1 MRLAMM
7 LILLATLSVS
17 ARGTAQKVTINET
30 NAPLENVIKQLQQ
43 QSGYDFFYKGST
55 MDLSRPVTLSCHN
68 IPIEQALKAC
78 FEKQPRLSYSIVDK
92 VVIIKV
98 KAGLVKDAARA
109 VTPVVKQVDMADNIR
124 GKITSDAGMPIAG
137 ATIRIEGQEGKGTL
151 SNAQGEFELSNVDE
165 STVLVVSSVGYA
177 TKTVKVGNRRVIN
190 IILTVIVNELDETVV
205 IGYGQVQKK
214 DLTGSVSTITA
225 KDIQDVPFLTADN
238 AIAGKAAGVQVT
250 KTDGTPGGTVRIR
263 VRGSTSLLGGNDPLY
278 VIDGVP
284 VQVQS
289 NFINPGFDVSSPVG
303 NDVTGAGGVSSGMST
318 AFVNALNSIGGLNV
332 DDIESITILKDA
344 SSTAIYGSKAANGV
358 VIIQTKQGKKDMQPQ
373 VMFSYYGT
381 WSKPLTPTLL
391 NADQYKTLLSE
402 AAKNDYDY
410 RSKYDMSISPELD
423 AIVHHADSYFGKG
436 HTDWLKEVTRNTLA
450 NNIEVAVRGGG
461 NATKY
466 YSSISY
472 NSTPGVIKNSS
483 YERIAGKLNLENEIG
498 RHLRFITNLNLGYS
512 SQNVT
517 DGAYQQALRARPDY
531 TPYDSA
537 GAYSDFSGIG
547 YSYQGFQNPVAML
560 TALNQSKT
568 FNLLGSLSG
577 IYKFTNDLE
586 FKSTISLNMQDY
598 TQRNYTPSYLAIG
611 SFYGNVENKGG
622 IGANSNSHLANW
634 FWENTLT
641 WNKQFDDDNSLNLL
655 GGYSYETRKY
665 SFFSATATGYPNDD
679 ILNSLSSAVT
689 PLFTKGDN
697 PSKPQ
702 SYLVSYYL
710 RANYGFKDK
719 YLVTFTGRAD
729 GSSKFGPE
737 NKYGYFPSGAL
748 AWRVSKENFLK
759 DVHWVDDLKLR
770 GSYGITGSQNI
781 ADQMYR
787 TLYSPYSYA
796 GTSAL
801 IPTQLGNA
809 AIQWES
815 TKQTDLGLDFAFFN
829 SRLSGTV
836 DYYRK
841 ETSGALLSL
850 PVAPSSSYSSLLG
863 NVASLRSTG
872 LELSLEGD
880 IIRNKDFR
888 WSASMNI
895 TWPTTL
901 VTKISEEADLSQLG
915 NLTGL
920 EYGNVTLIEGKPLGL
935 ITGLK
940 IEGII
945 HTEAELEDYRKRL
958 GFYADPSSG
967 YAPFAFVSIGDP
979 MFKLDGS
986 ESGGQYPAFDQIIGS
1001 AAPNCY
1007 GGFTQSFTYKNL
1019 NLNFYFTYSQGGS
1032 LMWGDGV
1039 SSINFVGTSNANA
1052 YMLGRWTPDNP
1063 NSNNPR
1069 LLWKD
1074 QALMYNTSLSV
1085 FDASYLKLR
1094 TVTLSYLLGQ
1104 NKWLKNKGIQNA
1116 SVFFSATNIFTITS
1130 YPGNDPETS
1139 DDPFSVA
1146 GGYFDV
1152 SNYPTVRSLSL
1163 GLKMAF

>member
-1 MRLAMM
+1 MRLAIM

-17 ARGTAQKVTINET
+17 ATGIAQKVTIHEQ
-30 NAPLENVIKQLQQ
+30 NAPLEKVINQLQK
-43 QSGYDFFYKGST
+43 QSGYDFFYKGSA
-55 MDLSRPVTLSCHN
+55 MDLARPVTLALNN

-78 FEKQPRLSYSIVDK
+78 FDKQPRLSYSIVDK

-98 KAGLVKDAARA
+98 NSRTENTAVQPTEKKVSAADQITGKIINESG
-109 VTPVVKQVDMADNIR
+109 TPV
-124 GKITSDAGMPIAG
+124 PG
-137 ATIRIEGQEGKGTL
+137 ATIRVLDGNVNGTISDDQGAFTL
-151 SNAQGEFELSNVDE
+151 SGVNEH
-165 STVLVVSSVGYA
+165 TVLVVSCVGYE
-177 TKTVKVGNRRVIN
+177 TKNIKVGNRRVVN
-190 IILTVIVNELDETVV
+190 ITLPAIVNELAETVV

-214 DLTGSVSTITA
+214 DLTGSVSTVMG

-278 VIDGVP
+278 IIDGVP

-289 NFINPGFDVSSPVG
+289 NFIDPGFDVSSPVG

-318 AFVNALNSIGGLNV
+318 AFVNGLNSIGGLNI

-358 VIIQTKQGKKDMQPQ
+358 VIIQTKQGKKDMKPQ
-373 VMFSYYGT
+373 IMFSYYGT
-381 WSKPLTPTLL
+381 WSKPLTPKLL
-391 NADQYKTLLSE
+391 NADQYKMLLSE
-402 AAKNDYDY
+402 AANNDYEY
-410 RSKYDMSISPELD
+410 REKAGKDISAELD
-423 AIVHHADSYFGKG
+423 AIVNHPDTYFGKG
-436 HTDWLKEVTRNTLA
+436 NTDWLKEVTRNTFA
-450 NNIEVAVRGGG
+450 NNVELAVRGGG

-498 RHLRFITNLNLGYS
+498 QHLRFITNLNLGYS
-512 SQNVT
+512 SQNIT

-531 TPYDSA
+531 VPYDSA
-537 GAYSDFSGIG
+537 GGFTDFSAIG
-547 YSYQGFQNPVAML
+547 LSYQGFQNPVAML

-568 FNLLGSLSG
+568 FNLLGSISG
-577 IYKFTNDLE
+577 IYKFSSELE

-598 TQRNYTPSYLAIG
+598 NQRNYTPSYLAIG

-634 FWENTLT
+634 FWENNLT
-641 WNKQFDDDNSLNLL
+641 WDKHFGKDHSLTLL

-665 SFFSATATGYPNDD
+665 SFFSATASGFPNDD
-679 ILNSLSSAVT
+679 VLNSLSSAVT
-689 PLFTKGDN
+689 PLFTRGDN

-737 NKYGYFPSGAL
+737 NKFGYFPSGAL
-748 AWRVSKENFLK
+748 AWRLSQENFLK
-759 DVHWVDDLKLR
+759 DVSWIDDIKLR
-770 GSYGITGSQNI
+770 GSYGVTGSQNI
-781 ADQMYR
+781 SDQMYR
-787 TLYSPYSYA
+787 TLYTPYSYA

-801 IPTQLGNA
+801 VPTQLGNA
-809 AIQWES
+809 GIKWES
-815 TKQTDLGLDFAFFN
+815 TNQTDLGLDFAFFK
-829 SRLSGTV
+829 SRLQGTV

-850 PVAPSSSYSSLLG
+850 PVAPSSSYPSLLG
-863 NVASLRSTG
+863 NVASLRSSG
-872 LELSLEGD
+872 LELSLQGD
-880 IIRNKDFR
+880 IIRRKDFR

-895 TWPTTL
+895 TWPKTL
-901 VTKISEEADLSQLG
+901 VTKISDQADLSQLG
-915 NLTGL
+915 DLTGL
-920 EYGNVTLIEGKPLGL
+920 EYNNTTLVEGMPLGL

-940 IEGII
+940 VTGII
-945 HTEAELEDYRKRL
+945 RTQQQLDAYIEQL
-958 GFYADPSSG
+958 GDNYEYWFPYLSL
-967 YAPFAFVSIGDP
+967 GDP
-979 MFKLDGS
+979 MFELDEPDAYGR
-986 ESGGQYPAFDQIIGS
+986 YPAFNQIIGS

-1007 GGFTQSFTYKNL
+1007 GGFSQSFSYKNL
-1019 NLNFYFTYSQGGS
+1019 DLSLYFTFSQGGS

-1052 YMLGRWTPDNP
+1052 YMLGRWTPENP
-1063 NSNNPR
+1063 DSKNPR

-1074 QALMYNTSLSV
+1074 QGLMYNTNLSI

-1094 TVTLSYLLGQ
+1094 TITLSYRLDQ
-1104 NKWLKNKGIQNA
+1104 NKWLKRKGIQNA
-1116 SVFFSATNIFTITS
+1116 SVFFSATNLFTITS

-1139 DDPFSVA
+1139 DDPFSMA

-1152 SNYPTVRSLSL
+1152 SNYPAIRSMSV
-1163 GLKMAF
+1163 GVKMAL